1 MIDVKKLITG
11 FLILA
16 VAAVCS
22 GLIFSLANFS
32 SPATTNAA
40 SGIAIGAGTA
50 AADNANA
57 FLPTEEQV
65 QETAAALAPELASS
79 TMLVSST
86 DPTNL
91 TDDLAAEFVNGVVA
105 ANPNGATGT
114 DTDGNPTFTSPD
126 VNAIA
131 ANIADST
138 TTQAL
143 QIPNWD
149 TEVAAIP
156 VTVVATTSATALT
169 NYGDAVNGILNSHL
183 NAQVQ
188 SIASDQTD
196 GATASELTY
205 VQSQVQSA
213 LQDTASLKTPAPA
226 EAYQKS
232 LLANLVYEKNMI
244 QLYTL
249 AQTDPVKASLI
260 FSQEDTKFSAVQ
272 QNFANQAQEL
282 TSNYLSLEQVP
293 QKPQNGIL
301 LSFINNTFGVPEAH
315 ALLPV
320 FDPATWAL
328 IISNEWT
335 TIQTQLEGILKNM
348 LLQILK
354 NVLIAIIQQKVLA
367 WVQGSGAP
375 RFITNWGTTLI
386 NVAQTNA
393 LNALNKD
400 MTCGAYSAFVPQI
413 NITLKAFYSPSA
425 NNCANQFQAA
435 LGANTFQ
442 QFYNNFSNGGF
453 VAFGASTLPSGN
465 PYGAQFFEAQKTDIS
480 YHNQQAAT
488 ALQTQTSQGFKG
500 DAVCTDGS
508 NPNGNSTVCENPNG
522 TYDPPNITGGA
533 CPAGDKSTTVSN
545 GGLCEDGTQPIVQT
559 PAAVTGFTVQT
570 TAGGNATVAQVTA
583 ATDIVGILNSVMSSI
598 VMGLANAAV
607 NAAGKLVNQTLS
619 SPSLDSN
626 ITSGA
631 NLSGI
636 TTSTIASTSAAISG
650 TLASIPLACNP
661 LTQTIPSASAST
673 PTSTGLTATST
684 SPVSLSAAG
693 GTLDA
698 NDNPP
703 TYNWSDSNGVTGT
716 GSFFSDTFTIPG
728 TYTVTLGDST
738 GDAPTTCTVIQQ

>member
-1 MIDVKKLITG
+1 M
-11 FLILA
+11 
-16 VAAVCS
+16 
-22 GLIFSLANFS
+22 AN
-32 SPATTNAA
+32 TA
-40 SGIAIGAGTA
+40 SGITIGVGTA
-50 AADNANA
+50 DNTNA
-57 FLPTEEQV
+57 FLPTEAQV
-65 QETAAALAPELASS
+65 QEVADALAPELASS
-79 TMLVSST
+79 SMMVSST

-91 TDDLAAEFVNGVVA
+91 TDDLATEFVNGVVA
-105 ANPNGATGT
+105 ANPNGATGV
-114 DTDGNPTFTSPD
+114 DADGNPTFATPD

-131 ANIADST
+131 ADVADST
-138 TTQAL
+138 STQAL
-143 QIPNWD
+143 QIPDWD
-149 TEVAAIP
+149 TEVATIP
-156 VTVVATTSATALT
+156 VTIVATSSATALT

-188 SIASDQTD
+188 SIASDQIDSATTD
-196 GATASELTY
+196 DITY
-205 VQSQVQSA
+205 VESQVQSA
-213 LQDTASLKTPAPA
+213 LQDAASLKTPAAA

-232 LLANLVYEKNMI
+232 LLTNLVYEKNML

-260 FSQEDTKFSAVQ
+260 FEQEDTKFSAVQ

-315 ALLPV
+315 ALWPV

-328 IISNEWT
+328 ISSNEWDN
-335 TIQTQLEGILKNM
+335 IQSQLEAILKNT

-354 NVLIAIIQQKVLA
+354 NALTALIQQKVLT

-386 NVAQTNA
+386 NAAQTNA

-400 MTCGAYSAFVPQI
+400 MTCGTYSAFAPQI

-435 LGANTFQ
+435 LGANSFQ

-453 VAFGASTLPSGN
+453 IAFGASTLPSGN
-465 PYGAQFFEAQKTDIS
+465 PYGAQFFEAQKTDIA
-480 YHNQQAAT
+480 YHNQQSAT

-500 DAVCTDGS
+500 DQICGDGS
-508 NPNGNSTVCENPNG
+508 NPSGNTTMCEDSNGV
-522 TYDPPNITGGA
+522 YDTNTSFNA
-533 CPAGDKSTTVSN
+533 SSCPAGDKQVTIPNNGLCSN
-545 GGLCEDGTQPIVQT
+545 GDQPVVQT
-559 PAAVTGFTVQT
+559 PSAVTGFTLQNT
-570 TAGGNATVAQVTA
+570 LGATHGQIA
-583 ATDIVGILNSVMSSI
+583 AANDIVGVINSVMSSL

-607 NAAGKLVNQTLS
+607 TAAGKLVNQTLS
-619 SPSLDSN
+619 SINPSS

-631 NLSGI
+631 A
-636 TTSTIASTSAAISG
+636 TAAP
-650 TLASIPLACNP
+650 AQIPLACNP
-661 LTQTIPSASAST
+661 LTQTIPSASAGA
-673 PTSTGLTATST
+673 PTSTGSTATT
-684 SPVSLSAAG
+684 TAPASLSAGG
-693 GTLDA
+693 GTLDVNGNA
-698 NDNPP
+698 P
-703 TYNWSDSNGVTGT
+703 TYHWSDTNGVTST

-738 GDAPTTCTVIQQ
+738 GDAPTTCTVTQQ

>member
-16 VAAVCS
+16 TAAVCS

-32 SPATTNAA
+32 SPATTDAA
-40 SGIAIGAGTA
+40 SGITIGADTA
-50 AADNANA
+50 AAGNDNA

-65 QETAAALAPELASS
+65 QETVAALAPDLASS

-86 DPTNL
+86 DPSNL
-91 TDDLAAEFVNGVVA
+91 TDNLAAEFVNGVVA

-114 DTDGNPTFTSPD
+114 DADGNPTFTTPD

-131 ANIADST
+131 MNIADST

-156 VTVVATTSATALT
+156 VTIVATTSATALT
-169 NYGDAVNGILNSHL
+169 NYGDAVNGILNNHL

-196 GATASELTY
+196 AATASDVAY
-205 VQSQVQSA
+205 IQSQVQSA
-213 LQDTASLKTPAPA
+213 LQDAASLKTPAPA
-226 EAYQKS
+226 AAYQKS
-232 LLANLVYEKNMI
+232 LLANLVYEKNML

-249 AQTDPVKASLI
+249 AQTDSVKASLI
-260 FSQEDTKFSAVQ
+260 FEQEDTKFSAVQ
-272 QNFANQAQEL
+272 QNFVNQAQEL
-282 TSNYLSLEQVP
+282 TSNYLSLEQIP

-315 ALLPV
+315 AMWPV
-320 FDPATWAL
+320 FDPATWGL
-328 IISNEWT
+328 ISSNEWT
-335 TIQTQLEGILKNM
+335 TIQTQLEAILKNT

-354 NVLIAIIQQKVLA
+354 NTLTALIQQKVLT

-386 NVAQTNA
+386 NAAQTNA

-400 MTCGAYSAFVPQI
+400 MTCGTFSAFAPQI

-425 NNCANQFQAA
+425 NSCANQFQAA
-435 LGANTFQ
+435 LGANSFQ

-453 VAFGASTLPSGN
+453 IAFGASTLPSGE
-465 PYGAQFFEAQKTDIS
+465 PYGAKFFEAQKTDIA
-480 YHNQQAAT
+480 YHNQQSAT

-500 DAVCTDGS
+500 DQICGDGS
-508 NPNGNSTVCENPNG
+508 NPSGNTTMCEDSNGVYDTNTSPN
-522 TYDPPNITGGA
+522 A
-533 CPAGDKSTTVSN
+533 QSCPTGDKPVTIPN
-545 GGLCEDGTQPIVQT
+545 NGLCANGDQPVVTT
-559 PAAVTGFTVQT
+559 PSAVTGFTLQNT
-570 TAGGNATVAQVTA
+570 EGATHGQIA
-583 ATDIVGILNSVMSSI
+583 AANDIVGVINSVMSSL

-619 SPSLDSN
+619 SISPSS

-631 NLSGI
+631 A
-636 TTSTIASTSAAISG
+636 TTPPAQ
-650 TLASIPLACNP
+650 IPLACNP
-661 LTQTIPSASAST
+661 LAQTIPSASASA
-673 PTSTGLTATST
+673 PASTGSTATST
-684 SPVSLSAAG
+684 SPASLSAAG

-698 NDNPP
+698 NDNTPI
-703 TYNWSDSNGVTGT
+703 YYWSDTNGVTST
-716 GSFFSDTFTIPG
+716 GPLFSDTFTIPG

-738 GDAPTTCTVIQQ
+738 GDASTTCTVIQQ